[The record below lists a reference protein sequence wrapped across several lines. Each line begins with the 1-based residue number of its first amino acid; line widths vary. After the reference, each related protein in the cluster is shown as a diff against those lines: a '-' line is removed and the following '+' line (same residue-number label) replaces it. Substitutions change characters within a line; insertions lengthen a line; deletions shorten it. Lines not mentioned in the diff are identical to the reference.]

1 VRENRLRIVKA
12 LFVAVAL
19 AGSMVMLEAA
29 QLPVV
34 DPCDYIENSFLRWL
48 AGCPP
53 LDSGAN

>member
-1 VRENRLRIVKA
+1 VTLRLAKA
-12 LFVAVAL
+12 FLVALAL
-19 AGSMVMLEAA
+19 AGSMAVADAA
-29 QLPVV
+29 ELPGL